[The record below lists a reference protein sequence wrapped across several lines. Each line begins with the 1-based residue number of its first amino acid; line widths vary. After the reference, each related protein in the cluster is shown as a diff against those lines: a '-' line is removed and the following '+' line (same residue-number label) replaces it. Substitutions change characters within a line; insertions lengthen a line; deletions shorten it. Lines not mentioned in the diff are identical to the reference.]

1 MDHFSCLLFN
11 EPAALL
17 SPSTGSLLDESV
29 LDLCVLETARPR
41 SALLRIIPLL
51 QLGRGEMRHEALL
64 KLRFAIVRGGFDGLN
79 CEVDERGGAVQ
90 LLLPVLDEVLSDL
103 LVDEAFND
111 LQLVRVAR
119 LYQVVLQHLR
129 FGLLAWELRYH
140 HWRARV

>member
-1 MDHFSCLLFN
+1 
-11 EPAALL
+11 
-17 SPSTGSLLDESV
+17 
-29 LDLCVLETARPR
+29 
-41 SALLRIIPLL
+41 
-51 QLGRGEMRHEALL
+51 MRHEALL